1 MTDQIGAVRTVA
13 GETDAG
19 AEAALTAAS
28 ALQDQAR
35 ALKKDVAEF
44 LQTVRKAG

>member
-1 MTDQIGAVRTVA
+1 VTDQVGDVRTVA

-35 ALKKDVAEF
+35 ALKTAVAEF
-44 LQTVRKAG
+44 LETVRKAA

>member
-1 MTDQIGAVRTVA
+1 VRVVA

-19 AEAALTAAS
+19 AEAALAAAA

-35 ALKKDVAEF
+35 ALRTNVAEF
-44 LQTVRKAG
+44 LATVRKAG